1 MGLSLN
7 QSLSML
13 TSSRRHTLT
22 APPTVVAA
30 ATAASGLG
38 PQAHSPQHS
47 QHPRSRRL
55 VSWQLAHGCL
65 HGHLL
70 AGEESFR
77 VEWDKEDDSV
87 W

>member
-1 MGLSLN
+1 MALSLS
-7 QSLSML
+7 QCIGLL
-13 TSSRRHTLT
+13 TSSKRHTLT
-22 APPTVVAA
+22 APPVVVAA
-30 ATAASGLG
+30 ATAASGTG
-38 PQAHSPQHS
+38 AQSHQRRQHTRAR
-47 QHPRSRRL
+47 HL